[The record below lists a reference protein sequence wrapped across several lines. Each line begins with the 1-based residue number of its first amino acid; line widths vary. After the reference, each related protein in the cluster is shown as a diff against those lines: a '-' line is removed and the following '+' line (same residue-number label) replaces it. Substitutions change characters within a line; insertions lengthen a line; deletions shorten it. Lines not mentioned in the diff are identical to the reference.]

1 MPVTSDHKVFEE
13 RYHAPYEML
22 HRHLLGVPRLVEA
35 DAAQGLPDLSQEPAP
50 RQGWIY
56 FNVGVWPVGKKED
69 KNKGVGRVNVEEGRA
84 FVFVRGRFVS
94 DPLPELVIE
103 YAGFG
108 AKTTLKA
115 VMDIHI
121 SLIDTLKYDA
131 LKESIPDFET
141 GPRKKTQKTKH
152 HQPVYWKG
160 ATGQGFRQD
169 FREAALLEMARKMY
183 DNTVQGA
190 PTLCE

>member
-35 DAAQGLPDLSQEPAP
+35 DAAQGLRDLSQESTP
-50 RQGWIY
+50 RQEWIY

-94 DPLPELVIE
+94 DPLPEPVIE
-103 YAGFG
+103 CAGWSG
-108 AKTTLKA
+108 GG

-121 SLIDTLKYDA
+121 SLIDTLKYDP
-131 LKESIPDFET
+131 LTESISELKS
-141 GPRKKTQKTKH
+141 GPRDNDKKTTWPNPKKITWIK
-152 HQPVYWKG
+152 V
-160 ATGQGFRQD
+160 TNND
-169 FREAALLEMARKMY
+169 FIEEVKQM
-183 DNTVQGA
+183 NTVQGA

>member
-94 DPLPELVIE
+94 DPLPEPVIE
-103 YAGFG
+103 CAGWSATDRG
-108 AKTTLKA
+108 VL
-115 VMDIHI
+115 DIHM
-121 SLIDTLKYDA
+121 SLFNTLGEA
-131 LKESIPDFET
+131 EAETVPDFES
-141 GPRKKTQKTKH
+141 GPRKKGKKTKFPGR
-152 HQPVYWKG
+152 PVYWKG
-160 ATGQGFRQD
+160 VGAQGFSPH
-169 FREAALLEMARKMY
+169 FREAVLKMY
-183 DNTVQGA
+183 NTVQGA
-190 PTLCE
+190 PTLC